1 MAEKEAPMKKFW
13 IAAAFL
19 VVLAGIVGLTMYLN
33 REELFKEDRTLYSY
47 EDREVEEI
55 RIVSEQGELYFVKK
69 PEGWTMVKP
78 KPYKIDPSAV
88 GWLENRLK
96 DFLAARVLNEDNPDL
111 KTYGLDEP
119 DATISFRLDD
129 GTENTLYI
137 GDMTAS
143 QVQYFAKDS
152 ARESIY
158 ILGSY
163 DVENFLRPVS
173 EFRDKTI
180 LEVDAKSI
188 NAIGLSIAGE
198 RDFML
203 EGDGSGKWNIVYPL
217 QTEARGDAVVE
228 MLEDIAEIKIK
239 EFVGSG
245 AEDLE
250 RFGLKTPAFTLEL
263 GDKNRSRQTI
273 RFGNVDEE
281 KQVIYMQSAGSE
293 DICTLSLEI
302 FDPRRFKIAEFLNEA
317 PLSVAIDEVNKVTII
332 EDDSA
337 VEFLRDASKAARTFT
352 CGGKAVNME
361 QFTTLYINI
370 MSLSAEGYDPANT
383 GGTPHLTIILELKD
397 KPDPIM
403 VQFVSRDDLSYYM
416 MTNGEPRPFFIAVRK
431 IDLIKRWRDRIL
443 EGLDE

>member
-1 MAEKEAPMKKFW
+1 MKKLL

-33 REELFKEDRTLYSY
+33 REKPFKEDRTLYSY

-55 RIVSEQGELYFVKK
+55 RIVSEKGEVYFVKK

-78 KPYKIDPSAV
+78 RPYKIDPGAIRS
-88 GWLENRLK
+88 LENRLK
-96 DFLAARVLNEDNPDL
+96 DFLAARVLNEENPDL
-111 KTYGLDEP
+111 KSYGLDEP

-143 QVQYFAKDS
+143 QVQYFAKDA

-173 EFRDKTI
+173 EFRDKTM
-180 LEVDAKSI
+180 LEADAKSI
-188 NAIGLSIAGE
+188 NAISLNIAGK
-198 RDFML
+198 RDFKL
-203 EGDGSGKWNIVYPL
+203 ESDGSDKWNIVYPL
-217 QTEARGDAVVE
+217 KTEARGDAVAE
-228 MLEDIAEIKIK
+228 IMEDIAKIKIK

-245 AEDLE
+245 ADDLE
-250 RFGLKTPAFTLEL
+250 RFGLKTPAYTLEL
-263 GDKNRSRQTI
+263 EDKNRSTQTI
-273 RFGNVDEE
+273 HFGNVDEE
-281 KQVIYMQSAGSE
+281 KQVIYMHSAGSE

-302 FDPRRFKIAEFLNEA
+302 FDPRRFKIAEFLNVA
-317 PLSVAIDEVNKVTII
+317 PLSVAIDEVSKVTII
-332 EDDSA
+332 QDGSA
-337 VEFLRDASKAARTFT
+337 VEFARDTSKTARTFT

-370 MSLSAEGYDPANT
+370 MALSAEGYDPANT
-383 GGTPHLTIILELKD
+383 GGTPHLTVILELRD
-397 KPDPIM
+397 KPDPIT

-416 MTNGEPRPFFIAVRK
+416 VIDGEPRPFFTAARK

-443 EGLDE
+443 EGLNA

>member
-1 MAEKEAPMKKFW
+1 MKKFW

-33 REELFKEDRTLYSY
+33 REEPFKEDRTLYSY

-78 KPYKIDPSAV
+78 EPYKIDPSAV

-188 NAIGLSIAGE
+188 NAIG
-198 RDFML
+198 
-203 EGDGSGKWNIVYPL
+203 
-217 QTEARGDAVVE
+217 
-228 MLEDIAEIKIK
+228 
-239 EFVGSG
+239 
-245 AEDLE
+245 
-250 RFGLKTPAFTLEL
+250 
-263 GDKNRSRQTI
+263 
-273 RFGNVDEE
+273 
-281 KQVIYMQSAGSE
+281 
-293 DICTLSLEI
+293 
-302 FDPRRFKIAEFLNEA
+302 
-317 PLSVAIDEVNKVTII
+317 
-332 EDDSA
+332 
-337 VEFLRDASKAARTFT
+337 
-352 CGGKAVNME
+352 
-361 QFTTLYINI
+361 
-370 MSLSAEGYDPANT
+370 
-383 GGTPHLTIILELKD
+383 
-397 KPDPIM
+397 
-403 VQFVSRDDLSYYM
+403 
-416 MTNGEPRPFFIAVRK
+416 
-431 IDLIKRWRDRIL
+431 
-443 EGLDE
+443 